1 MRSRNDK
8 LARTPKARR
17 WSKALMVATTGA
29 VLALGACNTM
39 EGVGQDMQAAGQ
51 GLENE
56 AEDANN

>member
-1 MRSRNDK
+1 MRTRNDE
-8 LARTPKARR
+8 PDHPPRR
-17 WSKALMVATTGA
+17 WTRALMAAAAGA